1 MFILL
6 EETWLDFKSSLS
18 KVISKYYEESIQTSL
33 LSIQIDEYKTGNN
46 ASHSSGKS
54 YLSDSCSI
62 RTTFIWKWLQ
72 SQMNVRHCCQMV
84 QLVAEEIGFGQGCSS
99 PSHTTASK
107 YPREKDLNL
116 STNYDHRHYRA

>member
-18 KVISKYYEESIQTSL
+18 EVISKYYEESIQTSL
-33 LSIQIDEYKTGNN
+33 L
-46 ASHSSGKS
+46 SGKS

-116 STNYDHRHYRA
+116 SANYDHRHYRA